1 MSSWL
6 DSGWLDQRQIKQ
18 RTKTMKLLD
27 VLKRYDRKLMEE
39 SSKLVKKYKSLLKEE
54 DLCDGG
60 VCEDTYEDDCSEA
73 DYSDE
78 EKEAAAEN
86 AARAASNA
94 ASTAAAAAARAARAQ
109 AVTPGPD
116 FDQEEFEKSFGKVLG
131 EDDVD
136 ECGDGIYEDDDLF
149 EDDGFLSEAK
159 KSKKSS
165 KKPAAK
171 KSSKAKKPAKKEDSF
186 EDKDEV
192 DVDLSMDDFFTEDEE
207 CTADAKK
214 AVKAASKAA
223 KAAKKAAKA
232 QAANIEPPE
241 DVDESE
247 DDFDPDFNPDGDEE
261 VDDDETKLRP
271 TTGMRDTTAFEIAAD
286 NMLQSKGSGATKFEP
301 DPEDRDEREAK
312 AVDRFGLPKDKERD
326 DLVDHF
332 ARFSVRDEGPSYGGY
347 DGDDDDMYEESEKY
361 MPGVDPST
369 LLPSEKM
376 RMRDNFR
383 SNQEKGNQF
392 TRDGL
397 PLDDEYGN
405 DSETSGEEVYDPYEN
420 SRADEYLN
428 EDEVDPSTLLPSE
441 KMRMRD
447 NFRSNQER
455 GNLFT
460 REGLPL
466 DDEYGNDSETSGIDA
481 FDPHENP
488 RADEYLG
495 EDEPSAKPFFD
506 EAMYEDD
513 EEGTPEKKT
522 KPTDTDGLKAKPVN
536 TDGLVDAKVFFSDE
550 MTEPAIDPDK
560 VGKTPPPPPPK
571 PKKDQDI
578 EQDDE
583 EGEDLEESDFDDL
596 VDEAEE
602 DYINE
607 SLKAYRRKNYR
618 LFD

>member
-6 DSGWLDQRQIKQ
+6 DSGWLDQRQTKQ

-60 VCEDTYEDDCSEA
+60 VCEDTYEDDFNEA

-78 EKEAAAEN
+78 EAAKAAAK
-86 AARAASNA
+86 A
-94 ASTAAAAAARAARAQ
+94 ASTAAAAAARAAAAP

-116 FDQEEFEKSFGKVLG
+116 FDKEEYKKYFEKDLD
-131 EDDVD
+131 EEDVD
-136 ECGDGIYEDDDLF
+136 ECGDGISEDDDL
-149 EDDGFLSEAK
+149 LSEAK

-171 KSSKAKKPAKKEDSF
+171 KSSKAAKKPAKKEDSAK
-186 EDKDEV
+186 DKDEV
-192 DVDLSMDDFFTEDEE
+192 DVDISMDDFFTEDDDLTEDDMLKNRPHNNHHDDPASVVNEVEDEKCKDGACKSKDKE
-207 CTADAKK
+207 CKK
-214 AVKAASKAA
+214 DCDKSECA
-223 KAAKKAAKA
+223 
-232 QAANIEPPE
+232 
-241 DVDESE
+241 ESE

-271 TTGMRDTTAFEIAAD
+271 TTGMHDTTAFEIAAD
-286 NMLQSKGSGATKFEP
+286 NVLQSKGGKETKFEP
-301 DPEDRDEREAK
+301 DPEDRDEKEAK
-312 AVDRFGLPKDKERD
+312 AVDKFGLPKDKERD

-347 DGDDDDMYEESEKY
+347 DDDDMYDESEKY

-369 LLPSEKM
+369 LLPSERM
-376 RMRDNFR
+376 RMRD
-383 SNQEKGNQF
+383 K
-392 TRDGL
+392 
-397 PLDDEYGN
+397 
-405 DSETSGEEVYDPYEN
+405 
-420 SRADEYLN
+420 
-428 EDEVDPSTLLPSE
+428 
-441 KMRMRD
+441 
-447 NFRSNQER
+447 FRSNQER

-466 DDEYGNDSETSGIDA
+466 DDEYGNDSGTSGKDA

-495 EDEPSAKPFFD
+495 EDEPSAKAFFYD
-506 EAMYEDD
+506 EEMHEDD
-513 EEGTPEKKT
+513 EDGTSEKKT
-522 KPTDTDGLKAKPVN
+522 KPADAD
-536 TDGLVDAKVFFSDE
+536 TDGLVDAKVFFSKE
-550 MTEPAIDPDK
+550 MTEPAIDPEK
-560 VGKTPPPPPPK
+560 VGKTPQPPPK

-578 EQDDE
+578 KQDDE

-596 VDEAEE
+596 VDEAEA
-602 DYINE
+602 DYMNE